1 MHCPFLARPRH
12 PAAGRLSK
20 ETQGILGN
28 RHQAEL
34 DWAEG
39 FLYGCDWAAISDIR
53 ECRPPAAHGEAPR

>member
-1 MHCPFLARPRH
+1 LARPRH

-28 RHQAEL
+28 LPQAEL

-39 FLYGCDWAAISDIR
+39 FLYGCDWAAISDIGER
-53 ECRPPAAHGEAPR
+53 QRPAAHEEAPR